1 MNERVFDSASP
12 AETERIA
19 ERLGAQV
26 RGGDVVLLDGE
37 LGAGKTCFTRGLARG
52 AGADARAVSSPTY
65 VIAQEYSGAG
75 VTLVH
80 VDAYR
85 LGAEDDLES
94 VGVDTGGGA
103 DDVVLV
109 VEWASRLW
117 DQPPVGALR
126 VRIDHSGGDE
136 RRLTFS
142 GDDGWASRI
151 ENL

>member
-1 MNERVFDSASP
+1 MSERVFESQSP
-12 AETERIA
+12 VATESLG
-19 ERLGAQV
+19 ERLGATL
-26 RGGDVVLLDGE
+26 RSGDVVLLDGE

-65 VIAQEYSGAG
+65 VIAQEYSGTG

-94 VGVDTGGGA
+94 VGVDTH
-103 DDVVLV
+103 DVVLII
-109 VEWASRLW
+109 EWASRLW
-117 DQPPVGALR
+117 PDPPAGALR
-126 VRIDHSGGDE
+126 VRLDHTGGDE

-151 ENL
+151 ETL